1 MSIHWGDY
9 MKPLRYVAAGLLIV
23 GALACSKSPAPAPS
37 DEPTSPTVTASP
49 DTSPSPEPLFLGPFG
64 YGALTLGMTKSAAN
78 ATGLTTGIDTGT
90 PAGCG
95 AAGDG
100 QLAGAPPLDFSELQG
115 WLVFQSGSGG
125 LVSIYAF
132 AGVETPQGIK
142 IGSTKAEVV
151 AAYPT
156 FETFSGVDGEEDGR
170 GGAPVPGNPD
180 AHYRIVILDG
190 KVFQLSLDANNQ
202 ACYE

>member
-1 MSIHWGDY
+1 
-9 MKPLRYVAAGLLIV
+9 MKPLRYVAAGLLLVCAI
-23 GALACSKSPAPAPS
+23 ACGKSPAPAPA
-37 DEPTSPTVTASP
+37 DEPTSPTLTASP
-49 DTSPSPEPLFLGPFG
+49 DTSPSPLPLLLGPFG
-64 YGALTLGMTKSAAN
+64 YGALALGMTKDAAI
-78 ATGLTTGIDTGT
+78 ATGLTTDIDTGT
-90 PAGCG
+90 PGGCG

-100 QLAGAPPLDFSELQG
+100 QLAGAPPLDYSDLQG

-125 LVSIYAF
+125 LVAIYAF
-132 AGVETPQGIK
+132 DGVETPEGIK
-142 IGSTKAEVV
+142 IGSTRAEVV

-170 GGAPVPGNPD
+170 GGVAVPGNPD
-180 AHYRIVILDG
+180 AHYRIVIVDG